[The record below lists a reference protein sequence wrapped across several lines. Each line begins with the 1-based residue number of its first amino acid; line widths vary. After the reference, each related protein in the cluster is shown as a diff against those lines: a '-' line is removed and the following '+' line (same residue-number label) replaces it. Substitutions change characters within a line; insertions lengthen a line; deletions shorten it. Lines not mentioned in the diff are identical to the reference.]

1 MATKINKLSK
11 GERTGYSFVLPALI
25 FMLALVGFPIIYNF
39 VLSFYNQ
46 DVMTMGQHSE
56 QFIGFQNYTDL
67 FKIATTKTS
76 IINTLVFTF
85 GSIFFQFVIG
95 FLLALLFHL
104 DFKLAKPLRGI
115 LLISWMIPVTVTALL
130 SKFMLSSN
138 GGVINTILLNM
149 HLIPK
154 PLDFLVSTN
163 LAMPSVIGINIW
175 IGIPF
180 NMILLTT
187 GLSNIPESYYEAA
200 QIDGANT
207 IQRFFKITLPLM
219 KASMLSVIIL
229 GVIYTFKVFDL
240 IWVGTGGGP
249 VDATELLST
258 YAYRLSF
265 TQYSFSKGAAV
276 ANILFA
282 MLFIVGIVYIK
293 LIGKDEVMD

>member
-1 MATKINKLSK
+1 MATNIKKLLK
-11 GERTGYSFVLPALI
+11 GERTGYFFVLPALI
-25 FMLALVGFPIIYNF
+25 FMLALVGFPIVYNF

-67 FKIATTKTS
+67 FKISTTKTS

-85 GSIFFQFVIG
+85 GSILFQFVIG

-130 SKFMLSSN
+130 FKFMLSSN
-138 GGVINTILLNM
+138 GGVINTILVNM
-149 HLIPK
+149 HLVSK

-163 LAMPSVIGINIW
+163 MAMPSVIGINIW

-187 GLSNIPESYYEAA
+187 GLSNIPRSYYEAA

-249 VDATELLST
+249 VDATEVLST

-265 TQYSFSKGAAV
+265 KQYSFSKGAAA

-282 MLFIVGIVYIK
+282 MLFIVGIIYIK